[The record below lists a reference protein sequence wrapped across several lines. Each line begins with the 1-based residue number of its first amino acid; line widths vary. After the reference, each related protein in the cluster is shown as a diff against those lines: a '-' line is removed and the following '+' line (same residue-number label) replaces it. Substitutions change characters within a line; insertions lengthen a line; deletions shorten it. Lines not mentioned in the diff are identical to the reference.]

1 MKIAVIGG
9 GGREHALGW
18 KLAQSPEVNE
28 VIGIPG
34 NAGWINVGPTW
45 PGTDPLDADFGARL
59 RQAGVDLVV
68 IGPEAPLVAGLADT
82 LRDEGMAVFGPGS
95 AGARFEGSKIV
106 SKEFMARHGIPTA
119 DFAVF
124 SDADEAR
131 AWVRERGAPIVV
143 KADGLAAGKGVVVAS
158 TVEEAEQAIDSMLV
172 RRQFGDAGTRIL
184 IESCLEGEEVS
195 ILALVDGET
204 IVPLAP
210 SQDHKRIGDGD
221 TGPNTGGM
229 GAYVPTTL
237 VDETL
242 WQRIRTEVL
251 ERTVAGFRAE
261 NIDYRGVLYCGLMIV
276 DGEPYV
282 LEYNVRFGD
291 PECQPL
297 MVHLASDLA
306 PLLMATAEGRL
317 SDAPEPEWHDGYTIC
332 VVLASEGY
340 PGTVRTGVELPEL
353 PDDDPDV
360 VIFHAG
366 TKLDRGRIVTAGG
379 RVLGVTARGADIETA
394 RARAYGV
401 VERVAWPG
409 AQYRTD
415 IALRELRR
423 QRGHTAT

>member
-1 MKIAVIGG
+1 
-9 GGREHALGW
+9 
-18 KLAQSPEVNE
+18 
-28 VIGIPG
+28 
-34 NAGWINVGPTW
+34 
-45 PGTDPLDADFGARL
+45 
-59 RQAGVDLVV
+59 
-68 IGPEAPLVAGLADT
+68 
-82 LRDEGMAVFGPGS
+82 
-95 AGARFEGSKIV
+95 
-106 SKEFMARHGIPTA
+106 MARHDIPTA

-124 SDADEAR
+124 TDAKAAC

-143 KADGLAAGKGVVVAS
+143 KADGLAAGKGVVVAT
-158 TVEEAEQAIDSMLV
+158 TVEEAEQAIDNMLV
-172 RRQFGDAGTRIL
+172 RGQFGDAGARIL

-195 ILALVDGET
+195 ILALIDGDT
-204 IVPLAP
+204 VVPLAP

-237 VDETL
+237 VDDTL
-242 WQRIRTEVL
+242 WRRIDERVL
-251 ERTVAGFRAE
+251 QRTVAGFRAE
-261 NIDYRGVLYCGLMIV
+261 DIDYRGVLYCGLMIV
-276 DGEPYV
+276 DGEPHV

-306 PLLMATAEGRL
+306 PLLLATAEGRL
-317 SDAPEPEWHDGYTIC
+317 ASVTPPQWHDGYTIC

-340 PGTVRTGVELPEL
+340 PGTPRTGIALPEL
-353 PDDDPDV
+353 ANDDPDA

-366 TKLDRGRIVTAGG
+366 TQLDGGRIVTSGG
-379 RVLGVTARGADIETA
+379 RVLGVTARGHDIEAA
-394 RARAYGV
+394 RERAYRV

-423 QRGHTAT
+423 QSRNAQ